1 MMHAAALRRRRR
13 RRERERRREAVHA
26 EAGALA
32 LAFRAHRRRP
42 PVPRRAPHGPRQRR
56 RQRHRGGHALP
67 VWQAGSFALADPGQ
81 AGRAARGGLQSG
93 QGRSGRRRRRQPVV
107 AQALLPHVLPLRRVV
122 HHAALHRERHLERP
136 GPGEGDD
143 GGPGRRPDGAPG
155 ASLQAQQQADAAE
168 ERPRRPGLPQRVHQQ
183 EDGAVAVPCAAP
195 YAWPGPWWR
204 RQVLWVT
211 CQLFLVEVFVFF
223 CTCSAAGFGA
233 LGTECSSVGL
243 WV

>member
-1 MMHAAALRRRRR
+1 MVCSRTTY
-13 RRERERRREAVHA
+13 
-26 EAGALA
+26 
-32 LAFRAHRRRP
+32 
-42 PVPRRAPHGPRQRR
+42 
-56 RQRHRGGHALP
+56 GGT
-67 VWQAGSFALADPGQ
+67 DPGQ
-81 AGRAARGGLQSG
+81 ARRAARGGLQSG
-93 QGRSGRRRRRQPVV
+93 EGRSGRRRRRQPVV

-136 GPGEGDD
+136 GPGKKKAPPLRATDRSRALHCVYGLSGTPTGEGDD

-183 EDGAVAVPCAAP
+183 EDGAVAVPCPAP
-195 YAWPGPWWR
+195 YVAWSLATTPRPLGYLSVVSRRSLCVLLHSWWF
-204 RQVLWVT
+204 VSLVT
-211 CQLFLVEVFVFF
+211 GHV
-223 CTCSAAGFGA
+223 AAGFGA